1 MATILTELQSNFLS
15 AFFRLTQD
23 FYLTGGTALSA
34 FYLEHRFSVDLDL
47 FTQEEAAFPK
57 VEALVKEA
65 SAKLGI
71 ASVPVEI
78 TSFFKHFRVGPR
90 EHPLTLHF
98 SKDVAFRIKPPNRFG
113 DILVDALEDIAANK
127 ICAALGRTEI
137 KDLIDLYFL
146 EPAGYS
152 IPSYFEAAQQKDGG
166 LAHETLAFTLS
177 QFEILEI
184 PAFMLKPV
192 AVEDLKQFL
201 ETTIAWL
208 IRQAPP
214 PSQ

>member
-1 MATILTELQSNFLS
+1 MATILTALQNDFLR
-15 AFFRLTQD
+15 AFFQLAQG

-34 FYLEHRFSVDLDL
+34 FYLQHRFSVDLDL
-47 FTQEEAAFPK
+47 FTNDAATFPHA
-57 VEALVKEA
+57 EALVKET

-71 ASVPVEI
+71 AYVPVEI
-78 TSFFKHFRVGPR
+78 TSFFKHFRVGPK
-90 EHPLTLHF
+90 EAPLTLHF
-98 SKDVAFRIKPPNRFG
+98 AKDVPFRIKPPNRFG
-113 DILVDALEDIAANK
+113 DVLVDALEDIAANK

-146 EPAGYS
+146 DQAGYS
-152 IPSYFEAAQQKDGG
+152 IPKYFDAAQQKDGG
-166 LAHETLAFTLS
+166 LAYETLAFTLS

-184 PAFMLKPV
+184 PTFMIIPV

-201 ETTIAWL
+201 ENTISWL
-208 IRQAPP
+208 IRQEPP

>member
-1 MATILTELQSNFLS
+1 MATILTALQSDFLS
-15 AFFRLTQD
+15 AFFQLAQG

-34 FYLEHRFSVDLDL
+34 FYLQHRFSVDLDL
-47 FTQEEAAFPK
+47 FTNDDAIFPQA
-57 VEALVKEA
+57 EALVKET
-65 SAKLGI
+65 SARLGI
-71 ASVPVEI
+71 ASVPVER
-78 TSFFKHFRVGPR
+78 TSFFKHFRVGPK
-90 EHPLTLHF
+90 EAPLTLHF
-98 SKDVAFRIKPPNRFG
+98 AKDVSFRIKPPNRFG
-113 DILVDALEDIAANK
+113 DILVDAIEDIAANK

-146 EPAGYS
+146 DQAGYS
-152 IPSYFEAAQQKDGG
+152 IPKYFDAAQQKDGG
-166 LAHETLAFTLS
+166 LAYETLAFTLS

-184 PAFMLKPV
+184 PAFMIIPV

-201 ETTIAWL
+201 ENTISWL